1 MQYILHYI
9 YIYVIYIYPY
19 MFCSACTYMRLMSSF
34 SKDIVGSTIGN
45 LPSPRVVFP
54 FGNTALGGF
63 FSGTTTTKTVSLAIV
78 LHLQC
83 QIWKSLR
90 WASMFSFLL
99 NPLNKD
105 MLLMGATSAN
115 PVIDG
120 SFKPRHFTWLSPLW
134 AWWDNCNRYRPSK
147 NNFMLW

>member
-1 MQYILHYI
+1 
-9 YIYVIYIYPY
+9 

-83 QIWKSLR
+83 QI
-90 WASMFSFLL
+90 
-99 NPLNKD
+99 
-105 MLLMGATSAN
+105 
-115 PVIDG
+115 
-120 SFKPRHFTWLSPLW
+120 
-134 AWWDNCNRYRPSK
+134 
-147 NNFMLW
+147 